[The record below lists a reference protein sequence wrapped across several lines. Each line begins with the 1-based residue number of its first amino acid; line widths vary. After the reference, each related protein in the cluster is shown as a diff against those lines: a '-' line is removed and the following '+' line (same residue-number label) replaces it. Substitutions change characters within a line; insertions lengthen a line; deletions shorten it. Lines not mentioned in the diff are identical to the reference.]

1 MLTPRELERRLLDYT
16 RAKLVAPEVAPT
28 VTADTR
34 LFEARV
40 IDSLRI
46 LELIAFLEAQ
56 LGWKVP
62 DAQVVL
68 ANFRT
73 IGVMASVF
81 TGDAPPAVVP
91 RRKSRNGHR
100 VSARQR
106 SATGLDAQNA
116 AGAERIQHPSDTG
129 ERIFEH
135 STGRTRYHPDAVAEL
150 VDRGEIEVLE
160 GGEIRFHET
169 ALSLSWYFDNI
180 AREWARD
187 LGATETESPEAIKI
201 DTLERAG
208 FVAAFPQKLVMS
220 SEPGRA
226 LSPAVCYH
234 SYPRLEGRTLK
245 ADGSL
250 TTTVGRC
257 FREETDSDQPL
268 ERLRAFT
275 MREIIVVGGRAAV
288 ARLREQMIERV
299 SGWVEALGLD
309 GYIEPATDPFFTSD
323 ARGRM
328 LTQQL
333 LPLKYELR
341 LGVGGSGRTVAAA
354 SFNDHQEHFG
364 RAFDIRLADGD
375 VAHSGCVAFGWERW
389 VLAFVS
395 QHGPDA
401 RSWPDI
407 VRSPQRTLNGRS
419 AHASV
424 A

>member
-1 MLTPRELERRLLDYT
+1 MLTARELERRLLDYT
-16 RAKLVAPEVAPT
+16 RTKLVAAEVQTA

-34 LFEARV
+34 LFEERL

-56 LGWKVP
+56 LGRKVP

-73 IGVMASVF
+73 IRVMAGVF
-81 TGDAPPAVVP
+81 SGDASPAVVS
-91 RRKSRNGHR
+91 RRRSRNG
-100 VSARQR
+100 
-106 SATGLDAQNA
+106 G
-116 AGAERIQHPSDTG
+116 RISPRIG

-135 STGRTRYHPDAVAEL
+135 SAGRTEYHPDAVAEL
-150 VDRGEIEVLE
+150 VERGEIEVLE
-160 GGEIRFHET
+160 GGEIRFHESV
-169 ALSLSWYFDNI
+169 LSLSWYFDNI
-180 AREWARD
+180 TREWARD
-187 LGATETESPEAIKI
+187 LGATETESPEAIKVE
-201 DTLERAG
+201 TLERAG
-208 FVAAFPQKLVMS
+208 FVEAFPQKLVMS

-234 SYPRLEGRTLK
+234 CYPRLEGRTLH

-250 TTTVGRC
+250 TTSAGRC
-257 FREETDSDQPL
+257 FREETDSDHPL

-275 MREIIVVGGRAAV
+275 MREIIVAGGAPAV
-288 ARLREQMIERV
+288 SRLREQMIERV
-299 SGWVEALGLD
+299 SQWVKALDLD

-328 LTQQL
+328 LAQQI

-341 LGVGGSGRTVAAA
+341 LGVGGAGRTVAAA
-354 SFNDHQEHFG
+354 SFNDHREHFG
-364 RAFDIRLADGD
+364 RAFDIRLAGGE

-389 VLAFVS
+389 VLAFVC

-401 RSWPDI
+401 HSWPDI
-407 VRSPQRTLNGRS
+407 VRSPQRAQAERR
-419 AHASV
+419 AHANV

>member
-1 MLTPRELERRLLDYT
+1 MLTARELERRLVDYT
-16 RAKLVAPEVAPT
+16 RTKLVAPEAHHV

-34 LFEARV
+34 LFEERV

-56 LGWKVP
+56 LGRKVP

-73 IGVMASVF
+73 IGIMASVF
-81 TGDAPPAVVP
+81 AGDSPPAVVP
-91 RRKSRNGHR
+91 RRKPRNADR
-100 VSARQR
+100 NSTKPPARR
-106 SATGLDAQNA
+106 T
-116 AGAERIQHPSDTG
+116 

-135 STGRTRYHPDAVAEL
+135 ATGRTQYHPDSVADL
-150 VDRGEIEVLE
+150 IDRGEIDVLE
-160 GGEIRFHET
+160 GGEIRFHEST
-169 ALSLSWYFDNI
+169 LALSWYFDNVV
-180 AREWARD
+180 REWARD
-187 LGATETESPEAIKI
+187 LGATETESPEAIKVE
-201 DTLERAG
+201 TLQRAG
-208 FVAAFPQKLVMS
+208 FVEAFPQKLVMS

-234 SYPRLEGRTLK
+234 AYPRLQGRTLE

-257 FREETDSDQPL
+257 FREESDGDHPL

-275 MREIIVVGGRAAV
+275 MREIIVVGGASAV
-288 ARLREQMIERV
+288 TRLREEMIEKV
-299 SGWVEALGLD
+299 STWVEALGLD
-309 GYIEPATDPFFTSD
+309 GYIEPATDPFFTSE

-328 LTQQL
+328 LAQQL

-341 LGVGGSGRTVAAA
+341 LGVGGSGRTIAAA
-354 SFNDHQEHFG
+354 SFNDHQQHFG
-364 RAFDIRLADGD
+364 RAFDICLPGNAT
-375 VAHSGCVAFGWERW
+375 AHSGCVAFGWERW

-401 RSWPDI
+401 RNWPD
-407 VRSPQRTLNGRS
+407 VSRSPHQDVSSRRS
-419 AHASV
+419 AHANV

>member
-1 MLTPRELERRLLDYT
+1 MLTARELERRLLDYT
-16 RAKLVAPEVAPT
+16 RTRLVAAEVQPT

-34 LFEARV
+34 LFEERV

-56 LGWKVP
+56 LGRKVP

-73 IGVMASVF
+73 IAVMANVF
-81 TGDAPPAVVP
+81 TGGASPATVA
-91 RRKSRNGHR
+91 RRKSRTSDR
-100 VSARQR
+100 ISAPQK
-106 SATGLDAQNA
+106 S
-116 AGAERIQHPSDTG
+116 AGAERVVQSSRVG

-135 STGRTRYHPDAVAEL
+135 ATGRTPNNADAVAAL

-160 GGEIRFHET
+160 GGEIRFHES
-169 ALSLSWYFDNI
+169 ALSLSWYFDNV

-187 LGATETESPEAIKI
+187 LGATETESTEGIKLM
-201 DTLERAG
+201 TLERAG
-208 FVAAFPQKLVMS
+208 FVQAFPQKLVMS
-220 SEPGRA
+220 SDPGRA

-234 SYPRLEGRTLK
+234 SYPRLEGRTVE
-245 ADGSL
+245 AAGSL

-257 FREETDSDQPL
+257 FREESDNEHPL

-275 MREIIVVGGRAAV
+275 MREIIVVGGAFAV
-288 ARLREQMIERV
+288 TRLREDMIERV
-299 SGWVEALGLD
+299 SSWVRNLGLD

-328 LTQQL
+328 LAQQI

-341 LGVGGSGRTVAAA
+341 LGVGGSGRTIAAA

-364 RAFDIRLADGD
+364 RAFDIRLTGGEI
-375 VAHSGCVAFGWERW
+375 AHSGCVAFGWERW

-401 RSWPDI
+401 RNWPDT
-407 VRSPQRTLNGRS
+407 VRSPRRTVAGRS
-419 AHASV
+419 ANANV